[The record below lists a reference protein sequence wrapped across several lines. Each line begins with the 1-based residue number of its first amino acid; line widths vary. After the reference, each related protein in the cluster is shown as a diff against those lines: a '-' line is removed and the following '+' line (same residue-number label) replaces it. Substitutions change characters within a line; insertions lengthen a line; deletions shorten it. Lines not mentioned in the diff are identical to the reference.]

1 MPDYEE
7 AIAQSM
13 KQQPPPPSYTV
24 AMSNAPTTP
33 LHTIETIAETT
44 QQTSAVVED
53 STVQMPSTASPPP
66 AYVQPEETQNKI
78 VVADVVTVNA
88 TPKTEN
94 N

>member
-33 LHTIETIAETT
+33 LHTVETIAETT
-44 QQTSAVVED
+44 TQQASAVVED
-53 STVQMPSTASPPP
+53 TAAQVPSTTSPPP
-66 AYVQPEETQNKI
+66 YVQPEETQNKI

>member
-13 KQQPPPPSYTV
+13 KQQPPPPSYNV

-33 LHTIETIAETT
+33 LHTIETNAETT
-44 QQTSAVVED
+44 QQQTSAVVED
-53 STVQMPSTASPPP
+53 LGAQPSTTSPPP
-66 AYVQPEETQNKI
+66 YVQPEETQNKI